1 MSDRPASDGGAA
13 DRELTAR
20 VALCRLAEPG
30 DPEMGRLVEQHGPQ
44 AVLDQVVGGT
54 LQSTRLSG
62 YQARLPGLDVRA
74 DLVVTEAIGA
84 RVVVPG
90 SDEWPEALDD
100 LGHAAPL
107 ALWLRGPAELAGLA
121 ARAVAVVGARAC
133 TAYGEHVAASI
144 AAGLGDRGWTVVS
157 GAAFGIDA
165 AAHRGAMAVNGP
177 TVAVLACGIDLAYP
191 SAHDGLLERIRGSG
205 LVVSELPPGCRPSKP
220 RFLTRNR
227 VIAALSRGTVVV
239 EAALRSGAANTAGH
253 AVGLSREVMAVPG
266 PVTSAMSAGCHE
278 LLRTKDAHLVTDT
291 ADVLDIVGT
300 LGVDASPP
308 RRGEEQAHDGLDPLH
323 LQVLEG
329 LPVRRAV
336 GPASVA
342 RVAGVDVPTVLRCL
356 ALLTTR
362 GLAEQVEG
370 GWRKVAVAR
379 EST

>member
-74 DLVVTEAIGA
+74 DLVVTASIGA

-107 ALWLRGPAELAGLA
+107 ALWLRGPAELA

-165 AAHRGAMAVNGP
+165 AAHRGAMAVDGP
-177 TVAVLACGIDLAYP
+177 TIAVLACGIDLAYP

-253 AVGLSREVMAVPG
+253 AVGLS
-266 PVTSAMSAGCHE
+266 
-278 LLRTKDAHLVTDT
+278 
-291 ADVLDIVGT
+291 
-300 LGVDASPP
+300 
-308 RRGEEQAHDGLDPLH
+308 
-323 LQVLEG
+323 
-329 LPVRRAV
+329 
-336 GPASVA
+336 
-342 RVAGVDVPTVLRCL
+342 
-356 ALLTTR
+356 
-362 GLAEQVEG
+362 
-370 GWRKVAVAR
+370 
-379 EST
+379 